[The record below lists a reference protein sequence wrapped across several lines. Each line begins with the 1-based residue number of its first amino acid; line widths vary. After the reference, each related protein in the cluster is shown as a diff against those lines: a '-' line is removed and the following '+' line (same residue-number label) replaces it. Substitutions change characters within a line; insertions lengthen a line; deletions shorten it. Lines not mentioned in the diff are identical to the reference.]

1 MSDRIKKLAQKM
13 EGLLP
18 YPETLQHLYDNL
30 GEVMFKQKDYFEHIK
45 PEDRIKLLFYIWSLK
60 LSSSKDFKYGEDLL
74 NRISFAHLFY
84 TEGNHYIE
92 TCEECGGGGDFRC
105 DNCDGDGTEECG
117 HCGGDGQIDCAE
129 CDGDGREMGDNKWE
143 PCSGCEGTGKENCG
157 ECDGDGKVTCNRCGG
172 DGYESCNNCAGN
184 GDIRTD
190 ELDYNLYF
198 ICTWSKSLQDRCE
211 LTENTLEPAVSE
223 YTFDSLRDQYIVLS
237 LNDELH
243 MEFIDEVEINEV
255 YCISYNDNPR
265 LENIY
270 RGVTANQPPMVKYR

>member
-18 YPETLQHLYDNL
+18 YPETLQHLYDTL
-30 GEVMFKQKDYFEHIK
+30 GEVMFKQRDYFEHMN
-45 PEDRIKLLFYIWSLK
+45 PEDRIKLLFYIWSIK
-60 LSSSKDFKYGEDLL
+60 LTKDFEVGEDLL

-92 TCEECGGGGDFRC
+92 TCDECGGSGDFRC
-105 DNCDGDGTEECG
+105 DNCDGGGNEVCGECDGE
-117 HCGGDGQIDCAE
+117 GQIDCSE
-129 CDGDGREMGDNKWE
+129 CDGDGREMGDEKWE
-143 PCSGCEGTGKENCG
+143 PCSGCEGTGKETCG
-157 ECDGDGKVTCNRCGG
+157 ECDGDGKVSCNRCGG

-223 YTFDSLRDQYIVLS
+223 YTFDSLRDQYIILS

-270 RGVTANQPPMVKYR
+270 RGVTSNQPSMAQYR

>member
-1 MSDRIKKLAQKM
+1 M

-18 YPETLQHLYDNL
+18 YPETLQHLYDTL

-45 PEDRIKLLFYIWSLK
+45 PEDRIKLLFYIWSIK
-60 LSSSKDFKYGEDLL
+60 LTKDFAIGEDLL
-74 NRISFAHLFY
+74 NRISFAHMFY

-105 DNCDGDGTEECG
+105 EYCDGNGNEECD
-117 HCGGDGQIDCAE
+117 HCGGDGEIDCSG

-143 PCSGCEGTGKENCG
+143 PCSECEGTGKENCG
-157 ECDGDGKVTCNRCGG
+157 ECSGDGKVSCNRCGG
-172 DGYESCNNCAGN
+172 DGYETCRECGGN

-223 YTFDSLRDQYIVLS
+223 YTFDSLRDQYIILS
-237 LNDELH
+237 LDDELH

-255 YCISYNDNPR
+255 YCLSYTDNPR

-270 RGVTANQPPMVKYR
+270 RGVTSNKPPLMAQYRP

>member
-1 MSDRIKKLAQKM
+1 M

-18 YPETLQHLYDNL
+18 YPETLQHLYDTL
-30 GEVMFKQKDYFEHIK
+30 GEVMFKQRDYFEHMN
-45 PEDRIKLLFYIWSLK
+45 PEDRIKLLFYIWSIK
-60 LSSSKDFKYGEDLL
+60 LTKNFEVGEDLL

-92 TCEECGGGGDFRC
+92 TCDECGGSGDFRC
-105 DNCDGDGTEECG
+105 DNCDGGGNEECG
-117 HCGGDGQIDCAE
+117 ECDGEGQIDCTE
-129 CDGDGREMGDNKWE
+129 CDGDGREMGDEKWE
-143 PCSGCEGTGKENCG
+143 PCSGCEGTGKETCG
-157 ECDGDGKVTCNRCGG
+157 ECNGDGKVSCNRCGG

-223 YTFDSLRDQYIVLS
+223 YTFDSLRDQYIILS
-237 LNDELH
+237 LDDELH
-243 MEFIDEVEINEV
+243 TEFIDEVEINEV

-270 RGVTANQPPMVKYR
+270 RGVTSNQPSMAQYQ

>member
-1 MSDRIKKLAQKM
+1 VC
-13 EGLLP
+13 
-18 YPETLQHLYDNL
+18 
-30 GEVMFKQKDYFEHIK
+30 GE
-45 PEDRIKLLFYIWSLK
+45 
-60 LSSSKDFKYGEDLL
+60 
-74 NRISFAHLFY
+74 
-84 TEGNHYIE
+84 
-92 TCEECGGGGDFRC
+92 
-105 DNCDGDGTEECG
+105 CDGE
-117 HCGGDGQIDCAE
+117 GQIDCSE
-129 CDGDGREMGDNKWE
+129 CDGDGREMGDEKWE
-143 PCSGCEGTGKENCG
+143 PCSGCEGTGKENCD
-157 ECDGDGKVTCNRCGG
+157 ECNGDGKVSCNRCGG

-223 YTFDSLRDQYIVLS
+223 YTFDSLRDQYIILS

-270 RGVTANQPPMVKYR
+270 RGVTSNQPSMAQYR